1 MAYSVLPAWPL
12 ILFGIIE
19 PALLVW
25 AYIIN
30 LMDPNDYYIRQLPNA
45 TTFTTVVTPQALS
58 LSLQMGNVLLLLAF
72 MALICSWTHHP
83 DIPKKYL
90 VAVALA
96 DFGHIYAAYASLGD
110 KLFWDVSKWNDMV
123 WGNIGTSLFLN
134 VNRWATVLGLF
145 GTVGGRK
152 TAGGKKSR

>member
-1 MAYSVLPAWPL
+1 
-12 ILFGIIE
+12 
-19 PALLVW
+19 
-25 AYIIN
+25 
-30 LMDPNDYYIRQLPNA
+30 MDPDDYYIRQLPNA
-45 TTFTTVVTPQALS
+45 TTSTTVVTPQALS

-72 MALICSWTHHP
+72 MAVICSWTHHP

-96 DFGHIYAAYASLGD
+96 DFGHIYAAYVSLGD

-123 WGNIGTSLFLN
+123 WGNIGSSLFLN

-145 GTVGGRK
+145 GTIGGRK
-152 TAGGKKSR
+152 TARGKKSR